1 MITPAPITPGAPLR
15 VSILVFDEVEVLDC
29 CGPFE
34 VFSVANRV
42 LARRGLP
49 AGFEVCLVATTP
61 EVTARGGLVL
71 RTHATLDAVPPA
83 DVLLVAGGV
92 TDVVERDPAVL
103 AHVAGSPAAIIAS
116 VCTGA
121 FVLAAAG
128 VVTTQ
133 TVTTHAEDVDDL
145 AVRWPALRVV
155 RGHLRRDRPEPA
167 PRRRPRRD
175 GPRAGHRRPD
185 GVPLGPGA
193 VGSSIREPAQGPV
206 ERSLSLSNDP

>member
-145 AVRWPALRVV
+145 AVRWPAVRVV
-155 RGHLRRDRPEPA
+155 RGH
-167 PRRRPRRD
+167 
-175 GPRAGHRRPD
+175 GHIYTSGGISAGID
-185 GVPLGPGA
+185 
-193 VGSSIREPAQGPV
+193 
-206 ERSLSLSNDP
+206 LSLHLVGVLAGTDLARATADQMEYRWVPEQ

>member
-145 AVRWPALRVV
+145 AVRWPAVRVV
-155 RGHLRRDRPEPA
+155 RGQRWV
-167 PRRRPRRD
+167 RD
-175 GPRAGHRRPD
+175 GHIYTSGGISAGID
-185 GVPLGPGA
+185 
-193 VGSSIREPAQGPV
+193 
-206 ERSLSLSNDP
+206 LSLHLVGVLAGTDLARATADQMEYRWVPEQ